1 MENFTLDTLTAL
13 PLFQGIGKSE
23 LAQFSTSVPH
33 RIVQYAEGENLAE
46 QDHPCRQ
53 LILAFRGT
61 IEMRT
66 RSDNNRFAFYERLQ
80 SPVALQPE
88 ALYGITP
95 HYTHTYTAQT
105 DIRALIIPKDGVT
118 LLFSRFE
125 VFRLNM
131 INLLSS
137 YIYRQGRWLWH
148 NLSGNTEKRIVNFIH
163 SRSVYPAGEK
173 ILEIS
178 MEDLGLQ
185 INEPRMNVSRA
196 LNRLQKE
203 NLVLLKEGNYHTSLG
218 EIDPGLLKITNIDM
232 DIIQENK
239 TEERKNPFFSSSYG
253 TPHDTAPSTK
263 YTSKISNRLHGR
275 HTAR

>member
-1 MENFTLDTLTAL
+1 M
-13 PLFQGIGKSE
+13 
-23 LAQFSTSVPH
+23 
-33 RIVQYAEGENLAE
+33 
-46 QDHPCRQ
+46 
-53 LILAFRGT
+53 
-61 IEMRT
+61 
-66 RSDNNRFAFYERLQ
+66 
-80 SPVALQPE
+80 
-88 ALYGITP
+88 
-95 HYTHTYTAQT
+95 
-105 DIRALIIPKDGVT
+105 IIHKDGVT

-131 INLLSS
+131 INLLST

-203 NLVLLKEGNYHTSLG
+203 NLVLLKRR
-218 EIDPGLLKITNIDM
+218 KI
-232 DIIQENK
+232 IIPALEKLIQA
-239 TEERKNPFFSSSYG
+239 F
-253 TPHDTAPSTK
+253 
-263 YTSKISNRLHGR
+263 
-275 HTAR
+275 

>member
-1 MENFTLDTLTAL
+1 MENFTLDTLNAL

-33 RIVQYAEGENLAE
+33 RIVQYAEGENLAK

-203 NLVLLKEGNYHTSLG
+203 NLVLLKRR
-218 EIDPGLLKITNIDM
+218 KI
-232 DIIQENK
+232 IIPALEKLIQA
-239 TEERKNPFFSSSYG
+239 F
-253 TPHDTAPSTK
+253 
-263 YTSKISNRLHGR
+263 
-275 HTAR
+275 

>member
-23 LAQFSTSVPH
+23 LTQFSTSVPL

-61 IEMRT
+61 IGMRT

-95 HYTHTYTAQT
+95 RYTHTYTAQT
-105 DIRALIIPKDGVT
+105 DIRALINPKDGVT

-131 INLLSS
+131 INLLST
-137 YIYRQGRWLWH
+137 YIYRQGSWLWH

-203 NLVLLKEGNYHTSLG
+203 NLVLLKRR
-218 EIDPGLLKITNIDM
+218 KI
-232 DIIQENK
+232 IIPALEKLIQA
-239 TEERKNPFFSSSYG
+239 F
-253 TPHDTAPSTK
+253 
-263 YTSKISNRLHGR
+263 
-275 HTAR
+275 